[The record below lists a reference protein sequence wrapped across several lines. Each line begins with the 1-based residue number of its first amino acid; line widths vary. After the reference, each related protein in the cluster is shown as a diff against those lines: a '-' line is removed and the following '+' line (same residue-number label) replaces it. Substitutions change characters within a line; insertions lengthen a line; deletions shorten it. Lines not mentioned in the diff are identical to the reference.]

1 MAEHTDEQI
10 SALVDGELSQDECK
24 RLMEEMR
31 ADASKVA
38 CWGHY
43 HLISDALKNN
53 LPASLSPDFTARIS
67 QALED
72 EPPLSAPSLPSVR
85 RLPLFAKPA
94 IGFALAASVATV
106 AYLGLGSDADAPSMN
121 NAAPPLA
128 LTTPPSQDSPATVSK
143 VRGREWDLEQP
154 AVVSRLNDY
163 LVSHGQYSALS
174 GVQQGVLPQVRIV
187 GYERPEFASPAINEP
202 AR

>member
-1 MAEHTDEQI
+1 MAEHIDEQI

-31 ADASKVA
+31 ADASKVS

-53 LPASLSPDFTARIS
+53 LPASFSTDFTARIS

-72 EPPLSAPSLPSVR
+72 EPPLAAPLPSVR

-106 AYLGLGSDADAPSMN
+106 AYLGLGSDAEAPSMN
-121 NAAPPLA
+121 NTAPQLA
-128 LTTPPSQDSPATVSK
+128 LTAPPPSQTYPVSK

-174 GVQQGVLPQVRIV
+174 GMQQGVLPQVRIV
-187 GYERPEFASPAINEP
+187 GYERPEFAPPAFNEP
-202 AR
+202 VR

>member
-1 MAEHTDEQI
+1 MAEHIDEQI

-31 ADASKVA
+31 ADASKVS

-53 LPASLSPDFTARIS
+53 LPASFSPDFTARIS

-72 EPPLSAPSLPSVR
+72 EPPLAAPMPSVR

-106 AYLGLGSDADAPSMN
+106 AYLGLGSDTDAPSMN
-121 NAAPPLA
+121 NTAPQLA
-128 LTTPPSQDSPATVSK
+128 LTPPPSQASPVTVSK

-187 GYERPEFASPAINEP
+187 GYERPEFAPPVLNEP